1 MRHACLVMTSP
12 RDAVLDAFRWVGGH
26 ADIWRLFLEPQS
38 FSAVIEHL
46 VRQVRATSAIKVA
59 GIESRG
65 FILGGAV
72 ALDAGVG
79 FVPIRKELGLFP
91 GQKHTV
97 TAEPDYR
104 GQRHVLR
111 IQKESVTPGDRVL
124 LVDDWAEVG
133 SQASAARRLIEECG
147 GTWAGVALVVDQ
159 LPRDRRQ
166 QLAPVSHIVT
176 ADELG
181 PSE

>member
-1 MRHACLVMTSP
+1 VTVTV
-12 RDAVLDAFRWVGGH
+12 RDAVLGAFRWVDGH
-26 ADIWRLFLEPQS
+26 ADVWRLFHDAEVFRL
-38 FSAVIEHL
+38 VVGHL
-46 VRQVRATSAIKVA
+46 VEQASSSEATKIA

-65 FILGGAV
+65 FILGAAV
-72 ALDAGVG
+72 AAGAGIG
-79 FVPIRKELGLFP
+79 FAPIRKEAGLFP
-91 GQKHTV
+91 GEKDCV
-97 TAEPDYR
+97 TADADYR

-111 IQKESVTPGDRVL
+111 LQRNSITAGEGVL

-133 SQASAARRLIEECG
+133 SQAVAARQLIEGCG
-147 GTWAGVALVVDQ
+147 GTWLGAALIVDQ
-159 LPRDRRQ
+159 LPDDRRQ